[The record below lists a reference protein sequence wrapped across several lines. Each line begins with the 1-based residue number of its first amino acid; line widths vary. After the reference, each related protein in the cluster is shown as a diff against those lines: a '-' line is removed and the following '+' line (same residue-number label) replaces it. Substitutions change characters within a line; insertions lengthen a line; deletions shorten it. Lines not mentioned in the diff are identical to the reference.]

1 MPCLN
6 PPESPPPPVPH
17 LKDSHLYKH
26 SPRPRK
32 NANLTCPLS
41 SDPFA
46 DFDSDNT
53 HSATTTLE
61 RARESTY
68 SRWQQRRLEAEF
80 GSCEDAYRPSGV
92 GDRQTLLSPMSTRRR
107 GAVSSESPVSPTLP
121 TAPPIP
127 RNDEYISR
135 KYRSGKANKTL
146 TSDASPE
153 EKKSYR
159 RSSFYSFWD
168 DVLGARRATL
178 SARTYNG
185 L

>member
-1 MPCLN
+1 
-6 PPESPPPPVPH
+6 
-17 LKDSHLYKH
+17 
-26 SPRPRK
+26 
-32 NANLTCPLS
+32 
-41 SDPFA
+41 
-46 DFDSDNT
+46 
-53 HSATTTLE
+53 
-61 RARESTY
+61 
-68 SRWQQRRLEAEF
+68 
-80 GSCEDAYRPSGV
+80 
-92 GDRQTLLSPMSTRRR
+92 
-107 GAVSSESPVSPTLP
+107 VSPTLP